1 MSTQKSSKIKFIF
14 SMIAMTS
21 IAALNPAVN
30 AQTPQPGAVDNLLN
44 RANLSTDSIKVRPGV
59 VNNVTPSV
67 QKLPGT
73 IKPGGENAHNFGCV
87 NAGCAERLPNN
98 GRRII
103 NPTILNE
110 QIRK

>member
-59 VNNVTPSV
+59 VNNLTPSI
-67 QKLPGT
+67 QRLPGT
-73 IKPGGENAHNFGCV
+73 LKPGGAAAHNGVCD
-87 NAGCAERLPNN
+87 GSCSGRLLDN
-98 GRRII
+98 GRRVT
-103 NPTILNE
+103 NPAIFKD